1 MLSGHDCQVTRR
13 QHEYCFEGLEATSCV
28 LLILD
33 SIDGN
38 LGAWEVWHT
47 AGSLATHCG
56 KFNYTLWEVWLH
68 TAGSLTHIAG
78 SLTHIAGSL
87 VHYGK
92 FAYEYGKSTW
102 EV

>member
-13 QHEYCFEGLEATSCV
+13 RHEYCFEGLGATSCV

-33 SIDGN
+33 SIDTSTVNPASGKF
-38 LGAWEVWHT
+38 GAWEVWHT
-47 AGSLATHCG
+47 LREVWH
-56 KFNYTLWEVWLH
+56 TLREVWHTLREVWL
-68 TAGSLTHIAG
+68 HIAG

-92 FAYEYGKSTW
+92 FAYEYGK
-102 EV
+102 